1 MGLINKQIQIGT
13 EKYFNRDDYDNV
25 IYEIVEIRNMIDNP
39 EKDFRL
45 VSSNSKLNQE
55 ALAFYQSLYYTEN
68 NGLYK
73 LDLSP
78 IYKFIKSN

>member
-1 MGLINKQIQIGT
+1 
-13 EKYFNRDDYDNV
+13 
-25 IYEIVEIRNMIDNP
+25 MIDNP

-68 NGLYK
+68 NGLLGGNSKIK
-73 LDLSP
+73 LVGNRFYPCKNLS
-78 IYKFIKSN
+78 

>member
-25 IYEIVEIRNMIDNP
+25 IYEIVEIRNLIDNP

-55 ALAFYQSLYYTEN
+55 ALALYQSFYYTEN

>member
-1 MGLINKQIQIGT
+1 
-13 EKYFNRDDYDNV
+13 
-25 IYEIVEIRNMIDNP
+25 MIDNP

>member
-55 ALAFYQSLYYTEN
+55 ALAFYQSFYYTEN

-73 LDLSP
+73 LDLSS